1 MDKNDLLQFNHS
13 NIQELIRFIDQKAGA
28 LLVIYGFLFTAT
40 IEYAKKL
47 SFINPFNLNNGFI
60 TTLSIVELVTGLLL
74 IYLLIYQIYIV
85 LFRIIK
91 PRHASNYTQ
100 EELSIIYFDHISKQN
115 KFEYINHIEQLPE
128 DNLKTFIQRELATQI
143 HEISSIM
150 SQKSKNLNSLLN
162 YLFFSIFLLLF
173 FIFISNFI

>member
-13 NIQELIRFIDQKAGA
+13 NIQELIRFMDQKAGA

-47 SFINPFNLNNGFI
+47 SFINPLQLNNGFL
-60 TTLSIVELVTGLLL
+60 TTLSIAEFVIGLLL
-74 IYLLIYQIYIV
+74 TFLLIQQIYIV

-91 PRHASNYTQ
+91 PRNAKNYTP
-100 EELSIIYFDHISKQN
+100 EELSIVYFDHISQMN
-115 KFEYINHIEQLPE
+115 KSEYINHIEELPE
-128 DNLKTFIQRELATQI
+128 DNLKILIQNELASQV
-143 HEISSIM
+143 HEISCIM
-150 SQKSKNLNSLLN
+150 SQKSKNFNSVLR
-162 YLFFSIFLLLF
+162 YLFISIFLLLL